1 MTTVE
6 LPGAPAVAADT
17 DRLARR
23 LAYATVCVPVAGF
36 AAAVAYSC
44 RYGFT
49 AADGAVLA
57 GMYLVTALG
66 VEGGLHR
73 FFSHRAFAAGTA
85 LTALLG
91 VAGSMA
97 AQGPIL
103 FWVATHRI
111 HHAFTDTDRDP
122 HSPRPIGDGLPGR
135 LRGLW
140 HGHVGWLFTVRREN
154 WSRNVPDLLAN
165 RAVMTVNKLYLSW
178 VLLGL
183 ALPAVLGGL
192 LTWST
197 GGAIGGLLWGG
208 LARIFLLDQVTWGV
222 NSIGHTLGSRPYR
235 TRDNSRNVAPLAPFS
250 VGGSW
255 HNNHHAKPSLATNR
269 HGFWQIDITGLFIRG
284 LDLLGLARDVR
295 YRKPSRA
302 ELTKGVFPWQRQQQR
317 GRPQRRPS
325 STLTRPA
332 PG

>member
-1 MTTVE
+1 MTARSIAD
-6 LPGAPAVAADT
+6 LPDSPAVTADT

-23 LAYATVCVPVAGF
+23 LAYVTVCVPAAGF
-36 AAAVAYSC
+36 AIAVAYLC

-49 AADGAVLA
+49 ATDGVLLGA
-57 GMYLVTALG
+57 MYLVTALG

-85 LTALLG
+85 VTALWG

-97 AQGPIL
+97 AQGPIV

-111 HHAFTDTDRDP
+111 HHAFADTDRDP
-122 HSPRPIGDGLPGR
+122 HSPRPIGDGRLAR

-140 HGHVGWLFTVRREN
+140 HGHAGWLFTVRREN
-154 WSRNVPDLLAN
+154 WSRHVPDLLAN
-165 RAVMTVNKLYLSW
+165 RAVMKVNEFYFLW

-183 ALPAVLGGL
+183 ALPTVLGGL
-192 LTWST
+192 LTW
-197 GGAIGGLLWGG
+197 GVRGAVGGLLWGG

-235 TRDNSRNVAPLAPFS
+235 TRDNSRNVAPLVPFS

-255 HNNHHAKPSLATNR
+255 HNNHHARPSLATNR
-269 HGFWQIDITGLFIRG
+269 HGFWQIDITGAFIRL
-284 LDLLGLARDVR
+284 LDLLGLVFDVR
-295 YRKPSRA
+295 YRKPHES
-302 ELTKGVFPWQRQQQR
+302 K
-317 GRPQRRPS
+317 
-325 STLTRPA
+325 
-332 PG
+332 

>member
-1 MTTVE
+1 MTARTTVE
-6 LPGAPAVAADT
+6 LPGSPALAADT

-23 LAYATVCVPVAGF
+23 LAYVTVCVPAAGF
-36 AAAVAYSC
+36 AAAVAQAC
-44 RYGFT
+44 LVGFT
-49 AADGAVLA
+49 ATDGGLLA
-57 GMYLVTALG
+57 AMYLVTALG

-85 LTALLG
+85 VTVALG
-91 VAGSMA
+91 AAGSMA
-97 AQGPIL
+97 AQGPIV

-122 HSPRPIGDGLPGR
+122 HSPRPIGDGVRGR

-154 WSRNVPDLLAN
+154 WSRHVPDLLAN
-165 RAVMTVNKLYLSW
+165 RAVMTVNKLYGSW

-183 ALPAVLGGL
+183 ALPAALGGL
-192 LTWST
+192 LTGSA
-197 GGAIGGLLWGG
+197 GGAVGGLLWGG

-222 NSIGHTLGSRPYR
+222 NSIGHTLGSRPHQ

-255 HNNHHAKPSLATNR
+255 HNNHHARPSLATTR
-269 HGFWQIDITGLFIRG
+269 HTFWQADITGAFIRV
-284 LDLLGLARDVR
+284 LDLLGLVRDVR
-295 YRKPSRA
+295 YRKAHESD
-302 ELTKGVFPWQRQQQR
+302 
-317 GRPQRRPS
+317 
-325 STLTRPA
+325 
-332 PG
+332 

>member
-1 MTTVE
+1 MTTRTIAE
-6 LPGAPAVAADT
+6 LPDSPAVTADT

-23 LAYATVCVPVAGF
+23 LAYVTVCVPAAGF
-36 AAAVAYSC
+36 ATAVAYSC

-49 AADGAVLA
+49 AADGVLLGA
-57 GMYLVTALG
+57 MYLVTALG

-85 LTALLG
+85 VTALWG

-97 AQGPIL
+97 AQGPIV

-122 HSPRPIGDGLPGR
+122 HSPRPIGDGRLAR

-140 HGHVGWLFTVRREN
+140 HGHAGWLFTVRRES
-154 WSRNVPDLLAN
+154 WSKLVPDLLAN
-165 RAVMTVNKLYLSW
+165 RAVMKVNEFYFSW

-183 ALPAVLGGL
+183 ALPTALGGL
-192 LTWST
+192 LTWSIS
-197 GGAIGGLLWGG
+197 GAIGGLLWGG

-255 HNNHHAKPSLATNR
+255 HNNHHARPSLATNR
-269 HGFWQIDITGLFIRG
+269 HSFWQIDITGAFIRV
-284 LDLLGLARDVR
+284 LDLLGLVFDVR
-295 YRKPSRA
+295 YRKPYES
-302 ELTKGVFPWQRQQQR
+302 K
-317 GRPQRRPS
+317 
-325 STLTRPA
+325 
-332 PG
+332 

>member
-1 MTTVE
+1 MAE
-6 LPGAPAVAADT
+6 LPDSPAVTADT

-23 LAYATVCVPVAGF
+23 LAYVTVCVPAAGF
-36 AAAVAYSC
+36 ATAVAYSC

-49 AADGAVLA
+49 VADGVLL
-57 GMYLVTALG
+57 GVMYLVTALG

-73 FFSHRAFAAGTA
+73 FFSHRAFGAGTA
-85 LTALLG
+85 VTALWG

-97 AQGPIL
+97 AQGPIV

-122 HSPRPIGDGLPGR
+122 HSPRPIGDGRLAR

-140 HGHVGWLFTVRREN
+140 HGHAGWLFTVRREN
-154 WSRNVPDLLAN
+154 WSKNVPDLLAN
-165 RAVMTVNKLYLSW
+165 RAVMKVNAFYFSW

-183 ALPAVLGGL
+183 ALPTALGGL
-192 LTWST
+192 LTWSIS
-197 GGAIGGLLWGG
+197 GAIGGLLWGG

-255 HNNHHAKPSLATNR
+255 HNNHHARPSLATNR
-269 HGFWQIDITGLFIRG
+269 HSFWQIDITGALIRV
-284 LDLLGLARDVR
+284 LDLLGLVFDVR
-295 YRKPSRA
+295 YRKPHES
-302 ELTKGVFPWQRQQQR
+302 K
-317 GRPQRRPS
+317 
-325 STLTRPA
+325 
-332 PG
+332 